1 MAVLVDA
8 LIFMVALTLLTA
20 MIFSSSADQRAD
32 DGQEM
37 LGLYHS
43 AMLSGQLPGEGGSSM
58 SSATLA
64 DLLIAISLSGTPDEV
79 QVLVIEEMVKG
90 TIAELGQLHEM
101 AWAVIELGPTEL
113 LFGSPP
119 SEAAGDVHADRRELG
134 DGRAASTLFFVN

>member
-1 MAVLVDA
+1 MLVDA
-8 LIFMVALTLLTA
+8 LIFLVSLTLLTA
-20 MIFSSSADQRAD
+20 MIFSSSAGQRAD

-43 AMLSGQLPGEGGSSM
+43 AMLSGQLPGWDGSSM

-64 DLLIAISLSGTPDEV
+64 DLLIAISLSGTPDDD

-90 TIAELGQLHEM
+90 TMAELGTFHER
-101 AWAVIELGPTEL
+101 AWLVIELGPIEL

-134 DGRAASTLFFVN
+134 DGQAASTLFFVN